1 MDLLWPGAMAL
12 LIAGLFVAT
21 AGIFLLALQ
30 YHKHGRLS
38 WRRTITSSVVVL
50 YVFGLLSYT
59 MLPMPETR
67 DAFCRPGVAQTQLE
81 PFHFFQDFNLAWEG
95 GRRAFLTS
103 FELWQVLFNVLLFIP
118 VGILAIRWAR
128 QNVFTATLIGFTLS
142 LAIEATQ
149 YTGIWGIYTCAY
161 RVADVDDLIVN
172 TFGAFLG
179 TLLAYLP
186 VFAFLSG
193 PSERDGR
200 YAPARA
206 VTRSRR
212 ALANLFDLAFMSAL
226 VMSVS
231 LVLEVAERLGVHTA
245 RIDYLQDLLSIA
257 AVLLVVIIPSLAPG
271 RATLGQRCA
280 WFEVRALT
288 GGPASTGRALARVLL
303 GLGGIYLFQ
312 SIMAIVP
319 EGNLFQLLA
328 LPLVP
333 YIWFSVIWLAFDRS
347 ARGVSARA
355 SGTRFT
361 DRRA

>member
-1 MDLLWPGAMAL
+1 MVLLAPIIQPWYILWLFALFFISQQVSWTSEKLMIGLSMLITLAVFVDQISIEQWHPVWLLRILAALLGVGLLARCCAGTARCARWGSSWAPAASRAAKTSGARGLKSANSHRVLLPPRRQIVLPLGMQRIMDLLWPGAMAL

-128 QNVFTATLIGFTLS
+128 QNVFTGTLIGFTLS

-193 PSERDGR
+193 PSERDGQ

-212 ALANLFDLAFMSAL
+212 
-226 VMSVS
+226 
-231 LVLEVAERLGVHTA
+231 RWRT
-245 RIDYLQDLLSIA
+245 
-257 AVLLVVIIPSLAPG
+257 
-271 RATLGQRCA
+271 C
-280 WFEVRALT
+280 
-288 GGPASTGRALARVLL
+288 ST
-303 GLGGIYLFQ
+303 
-312 SIMAIVP
+312 
-319 EGNLFQLLA
+319 
-328 LPLVP
+328 
-333 YIWFSVIWLAFDRS
+333 WRS
-347 ARGVSARA
+347 CPPW
-355 SGTRFT
+355 
-361 DRRA
+361 